1 MFSFGRWYYTA
12 TKPLTTEQATTRD
25 QSIKLAEQV
34 MDEGAVLLKNEDS
47 VLPLQENK
55 LSIFGIGSVKTVYG
69 GGGAGGIAGDSVD
82 TFYEALDQ
90 SSIDYDK
97 DLYNL
102 YSNYSATGKISLED
116 YKKPGKNI
124 INILLPNLS
133 GFIQSSPVEMPADNI
148 SDEILNKS
156 AEFSDT
162 ALYVVSR
169 VGMEA
174 SDQKV
179 EDLRL
184 SDDEKK
190 TLDKLDEKFDHI
202 VLLVN
207 ATNVME
213 LGFVDDYKNI
223 DSVLWIGA
231 PGQVGSHSIA
241 KMLKG
246 EVNPSGRLTDTYAYD
261 LESNP
266 AVLNTGDFQYK
277 EDGEGVR
284 RYFQNNEESIY
295 VGYRYYETFTSEADY
310 DLAVQYPFGYG
321 LSYTDFTWQIESTEV
336 KDGKITAKVKVTNT
350 GKVAG
355 KDVVQLYYEP
365 PYTTGGIE
373 KSAIVL
379 GGYAKTKT
387 IQPEES
393 ETVTVSFNVD
403 DMASYDDETAKTWV
417 LEAGD
422 YGIKIA
428 KNVHEF
434 VDEFSY
440 SQAETLYLDTDNTTG
455 ETVTNRF
462 DDSRGDL
469 TYLSRSD
476 PEATAPSAP
485 SGDDYNL
492 PEGLYDYDYVHEKSD
507 AEVPTMGVDN
517 QIKLKDLKGLDYDDP
532 KWNKFLDQFTDN
544 ELVSLAGNGGYW
556 TIAIDRLGIPRTSMY
571 DGPASIRSFI
581 GSWASVAYPTPV
593 NLSATWNDELAQEV
607 GEAMGNEAQ
616 SYDIDAVYAP
626 SLNLHRSPL
635 GGRNFEYYSEDPL
648 IAGKIGAAYTKGVQ
662 STGTVAVMKH
672 FAGNEQ
678 ETNRANYGLYVWTT
692 EQSLRELY
700 LKPFKLAV
708 KEGGANGAMSAF
720 NRIGPIWAGGN
731 KALLT
736 DVLRT
741 EWGFEG
747 FVITDAGIAGQGD
760 HFNALQAVEAGND
773 LMLYFL
779 IDTPG
784 DNTFEKQLKDYL
796 KEDRAGTLQALR
808 KSAHNICYYVLQ
820 TNKL

>member
-1 MFSFGRWYYTA
+1 M
-12 TKPLTTEQATTRD
+12 
-25 QSIKLAEQV
+25 
-34 MDEGAVLLKNEDS
+34 
-47 VLPLQENK
+47 
-55 LSIFGIGSVKTVYG
+55 
-69 GGGAGGIAGDSVD
+69 
-82 TFYEALDQ
+82 
-90 SSIDYDK
+90 
-97 DLYNL
+97 
-102 YSNYSATGKISLED
+102 
-116 YKKPGKNI
+116 
-124 INILLPNLS
+124 
-133 GFIQSSPVEMPADNI
+133 
-148 SDEILNKS
+148 
-156 AEFSDT
+156 
-162 ALYVVSR
+162 
-169 VGMEA
+169 
-174 SDQKV
+174 
-179 EDLRL
+179 
-184 SDDEKK
+184 
-190 TLDKLDEKFDHI
+190 
-202 VLLVN
+202 
-207 ATNVME
+207 
-213 LGFVDDYKNI
+213 
-223 DSVLWIGA
+223 
-231 PGQVGSHSIA
+231 
-241 KMLKG
+241 
-246 EVNPSGRLTDTYAYD
+246 
-261 LESNP
+261 
-266 AVLNTGDFQYK
+266 
-277 EDGEGVR
+277 
-284 RYFQNNEESIY
+284 
-295 VGYRYYETFTSEADY
+295 
-310 DLAVQYPFGYG
+310 
-321 LSYTDFTWQIESTEV
+321 
-336 KDGKITAKVKVTNT
+336 
-350 GKVAG
+350 
-355 KDVVQLYYEP
+355 
-365 PYTTGGIE
+365 
-373 KSAIVL
+373 
-379 GGYAKTKT
+379 
-387 IQPEES
+387 
-393 ETVTVSFNVD
+393 
-403 DMASYDDETAKTWV
+403 
-417 LEAGD
+417 
-422 YGIKIA
+422 
-428 KNVHEF
+428 
-434 VDEFSY
+434 
-440 SQAETLYLDTDNTTG
+440 
-455 ETVTNRF
+455 TNRF

-476 PEATAPSAP
+476 PEATTPSAP
-485 SGDDYNL
+485 SGDDYSL
-492 PEGLYDYDYVHEKSD
+492 PEGLYDYDYVHKKSD
-507 AEVPTMGVDN
+507 AEVPTTGADN
-517 QIKLKDLKGLDYDDP
+517 QIKLEDLKDLDYDDP
-532 KWNKFLDQFTDN
+532 KWDKFLDQFTDN